1 MTLDAPIYNDWQL
14 VSLSPFPAWA
24 LFALAVLLCGAI
36 ALGVRGLV
44 HEPRRARRTA
54 LIGLRC
60 LSACCLFALF
70 LEPGLRLM
78 QTTRAK
84 NRVAVLIDRS
94 ASMAL
99 PSADQDG
106 ETRFEQ
112 AAALARDS
120 RAFLDELSQNFIVE
134 LFTFGDTLDPLGSLE
149 ALDAATPGAEASDLL
164 GALEQAARG
173 KGATSAR
180 KFSGAILLTDGADN
194 RRLGK
199 TLDARARELIEEL
212 GAPIS
217 TILVGKSATRDVS
230 VDRVAVDDFAFVRN
244 SLTITAFIRAPGFAG
259 ARLPVLLKVDGH
271 PLTSRLLTVTEGD
284 GPMAVDFTF
293 APDRT
298 GHFAYTVEVPLQED
312 EAIVTNNEL
321 SFPLKVIRDRVRAL
335 HVAGRPSWDMR
346 FLRGLLK
353 DDPNI
358 DLVSSYIL
366 RDLTD
371 DPKTVSDAELSL
383 IPFPMREIFHE
394 QIHTFDVI
402 FIQNFAHEERAYSM
416 SQYLDSI
423 ADYVRGGGALVML
436 GGENGFG
443 EGHYERTVLQSIL
456 PVTPTGEPPLSDS
469 FQARLTPQGRHH
481 PVTRIAPTDEA
492 SDAIWRAL
500 PQIGGAHVTRAK
512 PGAQVILDHPFA
524 GDGKENLPVVVLGEA
539 GAGRVMAV
547 LSDGTWQWAF
557 TADEAFTNARFYER
571 FWARAIRWLIRDPEL
586 TPVKLTLD
594 KSALRPGEKLA
605 VQVEVRRGDYTPA
618 SGAEIEIEI
627 EDARDGVVV
636 AISRAAAG
644 PEGILRREIE
654 IDRPGPYK
662 IRARGSENGAVLG
675 EDQSALAV
683 HAVGPEHADTEVRP
697 SLLKEIASLTHGRFE
712 ENPSRLTDAPLIDPE
727 VVEVGH
733 RRDEPLGHQVILLAM
748 LAALCAAEWVLR
760 RRWGYP

>member
-1 MTLDAPIYNDWQL
+1 MDAPLYNDWQL
-14 VSLSPFPAWA
+14 ISLSPFPRWA
-24 LFALAVLLCGAI
+24 LCALALLLCLAI
-36 ALGVRGLV
+36 ALGMRALFQ
-44 HEPRRARRTA
+44 EPRRIRRA
-54 LIGLRC
+54 VLIGLRC
-60 LSACCLFALF
+60 LSAGCLFALF

-99 PSADQDG
+99 PSTQDG
-106 ETRFEQ
+106 RARFEQ
-112 AAALARDS
+112 AAALAHGS
-120 RAFLDELSQNFIVE
+120 QAFLDELSQNFIVE
-134 LFTFGDTLDPLGSLE
+134 LFTFGDTLEPLGSLD
-149 ALDAATPGAEASDLL
+149 ALDTAKPDAEVSDLL

-173 KGATSAR
+173 RGSVAAR
-180 KFSGAILLTDGADN
+180 KFSGAIVVTDGADN
-194 RRLGK
+194 RRLGEA
-199 TLDARARELIEEL
+199 LDARAREAIKAL

-217 TILVGKSATRDVS
+217 TILVGESAARDVS

-259 ARLPVLLKVDGH
+259 AKLPVVLKIDGR
-271 PLTSRLLTVTEGD
+271 PLTSRLLSVAEEG

-298 GHFAYTVEVPLQED
+298 GHFAYTVEVPLQEG
-312 EAIVTNNEL
+312 EAIATNNEI

-353 DDPNI
+353 EDPNI

-423 ADYVRGGGALVML
+423 ADYVRSGGALVML

-456 PVTPTGEPPLSDS
+456 PVTPTGDPPQVDP
-469 FQARLTPQGRHH
+469 FQARLTPLGRHH

-500 PQIGGAHVTRAK
+500 PTIGGAHVTRAK
-512 PGAQVILDHPFA
+512 PGAQVLLDHPFA
-524 GDGKENLPVVVLGEA
+524 SKDGQNIPVVVLGEA
-539 GAGRVMAV
+539 GEGRVMAV

-557 TADEAFTNARFYER
+557 TADEAFTNARLYER

-594 KSALRPGEKLA
+594 KSALRPREKLA
-605 VQVEVRRGDYTPA
+605 VQVEVRRSDYTPA
-618 SGAEIEIEI
+618 SEAEIEIEVR
-627 EDARDGVVV
+627 DARDGTVVG
-636 AISRAAAG
+636 ISRAAAG
-644 PEGILRREIE
+644 PEGILRREFE
-654 IDRPGPYK
+654 LDRPGPYK
-662 IRARGSENGAVLG
+662 ICARGFEGGAVLG

-683 HAVGPEHADTEVRP
+683 HATGPEHAKTEVRP
-697 SLLKEIASLTHGRFE
+697 KLLKEIASLTHGRFE
-712 ENPSRLTDAPLIDPE
+712 ENPNRLTDAPLNDPE
-727 VVEVGH
+727 VIEVGQ
-733 RRDEPLGHQVILLAM
+733 RRDEPLAHQAIILAA

-760 RRWGYP
+760 RRWGYL